1 MFSHDGYG
9 DDHGVCRAN
18 MAHAHTQW
26 RHLVALQEAT
36 DMLLWAI
43 CLASYLLR
51 GMVVTI
57 TINSITFYYIVDNT

>member
-1 MFSHDGYG
+1 MFSHDGDG
-9 DDHGVCRAN
+9 DDHVVRRAN
-18 MAHAHTQW
+18 MARAHTQR

-43 CLASYLLR
+43 CLTSYLLG

-57 TINSITFYYIVDNT
+57 AINSITFYYIVDNN